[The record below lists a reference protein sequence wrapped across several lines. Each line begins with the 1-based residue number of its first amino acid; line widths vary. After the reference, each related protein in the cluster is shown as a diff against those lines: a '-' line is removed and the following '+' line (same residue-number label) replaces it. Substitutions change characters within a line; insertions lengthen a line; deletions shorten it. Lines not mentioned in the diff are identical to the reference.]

1 MAQESTK
8 RVIVKDLAKAF
19 LTTPEEDMPEEKKA
33 LSKKSAVKEKKPV
46 VKAADIAASI
56 RKKEAEKLQEIK
68 QEENKKDSAMVIL
81 APIVHRTKM
90 TEGGIV
96 KKIPEYKKA
105 NPIKK
110 PEDAMLI
117 IAEKRKASAK
127 KIAVPAEAEKKV
139 VKEEVK
145 EVAAPAAVVTE
156 APKKEVVKKETP
168 KKETAKKAAAKKEVS
183 KKEAVKKEA
192 PKKEAVKK
200 EPAKKVAP
208 KKETVKK
215 EVSKKEASAKQNI
228 YIEYQSF
235 SYDQTA
241 IEKKAEEIWT
251 KDMKKKLSDMK
262 TMELYIKPEEHKTY
276 YVFNKTI
283 TGGFD
288 I

>member
-19 LTTPEEDMPEEKKA
+19 LTTPEEDKPEEKKA

-139 VKEEVK
+139 VKEVVKEEAK
-145 EVAAPAAVVTE
+145 EVAAPAAVVT
-156 APKKEVVKKETP
+156 ETP

-235 SYDQTA
+235 SYDQAA